1 MIDYPMRLG
10 MARAG
15 LLDIHRDL
23 GRVLNRCKLDDETND
38 LLQAIHQHISDVLAR
53 TRTEGAS

>member
-23 GRVLNRCKLDDETND
+23 GRVLNRCKLDDDTNSQ
-38 LLQAIHQHISDVLAR
+38 LQVIHAHINDVLAR
-53 TRTEGAS
+53 IRTEGTS